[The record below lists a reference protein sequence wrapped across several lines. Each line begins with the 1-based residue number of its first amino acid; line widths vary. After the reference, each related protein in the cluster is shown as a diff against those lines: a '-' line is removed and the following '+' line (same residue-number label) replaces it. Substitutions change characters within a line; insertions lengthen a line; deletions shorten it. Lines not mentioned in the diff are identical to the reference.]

1 MQISNYSSELN
12 DETLSIVEIRSSA
25 LFNRALT
32 KSRCRFGT
40 LIVIVSYS
48 LSLTWTSYKFGL
60 LS

>member
-12 DETLSIVEIRSSA
+12 VETLSIVEIRSSA
-25 LFNRALT
+25 LFNKALT

-48 LSLTWTSYKFGL
+48 LSLT
-60 LS
+60 